1 MEQQKT
7 QQQLSTNTM
16 FMTNRI
22 FVDSSVLI
30 EPLQNRKVKFYKS
43 LVLNHTFTCC
53 INAIVVSEYLYK
65 YIGLQNLG
73 SPRTVQEN
81 NKISEALKPYLI
93 TRTLEEF
100 QLLEINNEIINNVP
114 EIMSRYNLLPNDAI
128 ILATCKIH
136 NITQLASHDKD
147 FAEAC
152 RAEGVKLLTE
162 E

>member
-1 MEQQKT
+1 
-7 QQQLSTNTM
+7 
-16 FMTNRI
+16 MTNRV

-30 EPLQNRKVKFYKS
+30 EPLQNRKVEFYKS
-43 LVLNHTFTCC
+43 LVINHTFTCC
-53 INAIVVSEYLYK
+53 INAIVISEYLYK

-81 NKISEALKPYLI
+81 KKISEALQPYLL

-100 QLLEINNEIINNVP
+100 QVLEINDVVISNVP
-114 EIMSRYNLLPNDAI
+114 ELMSKYNLLPNDAI
-128 ILATCKIH
+128 ILATCKLH

-147 FAEAC
+147 FEESC
-152 RAEGVKLLTE
+152 KAEGIELLKE